1 MKRGSATYT
10 SRRRCRLA
18 LPCAISLPWATYE
31 RDAHLFWRIR
41 ILLWLP
47 LLAVGWFALRGFG
60 LLLGAFIAVV
70 IEAKASYRKHRG
82 RRAAPVAVRSDA
94 RRTGHP
100 AHRTGRPAT
109 PWETEATPS
118 PGGWQPPRHRLPAW
132 DWAPPSGLRP
142 RLDRVPQWVRVWY
155 HTPFIDRYAHA
166 WMWRHGG
173 WDVLPPSPP
182 AGS

>member
-10 SRRRCRLA
+10 SRRRYRLA
-18 LPCAISLPWATYE
+18 FPRAISLPWATYE
-31 RDAHLFWRIR
+31 CNAYLFWRIR

-47 LLAVGWFALRGFG
+47 LLAAGWFVLRGYG
-60 LLLGAFIAVV
+60 LLVGAAVAV
-70 IEAKASYRKHRG
+70 LVEARTSYRKRDG
-82 RRAAPVAVRSDA
+82 PRAAPVAVRNDT
-94 RRTGHP
+94 RRT
-100 AHRTGRPAT
+100 ARAAS
-109 PWETEATPS
+109 PWETSATPS